1 MKDEAYFTT
10 LREEMLLLKVKKNH
24 KDVDLISRM
33 LLQNKLYFSPDKQ
46 LFTKWMTNFLSKG
59 QARQDLM
66 PSPSFLF
73 IFYLQKQG
81 LLM

>member
-24 KDVDLISRM
+24 KDVDLISRTLRM

-46 LFTKWMTNFLSKG
+46 LFTK
-59 QARQDLM
+59 
-66 PSPSFLF
+66 
-73 IFYLQKQG
+73 
-81 LLM
+81 

>member
-46 LFTKWMTNFLSKG
+46 LFTK
-59 QARQDLM
+59 
-66 PSPSFLF
+66 
-73 IFYLQKQG
+73 
-81 LLM
+81 